1 MSGVERGGRYP
12 DDCVS
17 RRSGWC
23 SKHQRAY
30 PSQWKAIVSIA
41 EKLDVH
47 RETLRVWVRRAEVD
61 DGRALD
67 RRASE
72 DALPR
77 AGEQEA
83 ASSERDLESFDPPD
97 LVDAAPS
104 DDAFL
109 ADEGGCAA
117 LRSVDRPD
125 VDAASSAVGIA
136 EVVHGNG

>member
-12 DDCVS
+12 DEL
-17 RRSGWC
+17 RE
-23 SKHQRAY
+23 RAIRLVLQASARL
-30 PSQWKAIVSIA
+30 PVAVEGDRVVA